1 MTKETKYEWGEGV
14 FTLLSWFKK
23 EKVNWYDACSMI
35 SSMGYIKCTDTYAA
49 YEERI
54 KPYVNIKSLKNKV
67 SKHSKKEG
75 VKFAAA

>member
-1 MTKETKYEWGEGV
+1 
-14 FTLLSWFKK
+14 
-23 EKVNWYDACSMI
+23 MI
-35 SSMGYIKCTDTYAA
+35 SSMGYIKCTDTYTA
-49 YEERI
+49 YEDRI